1 MKSIV
6 LAWQYVRSRPL
17 AAALN
22 VLLLALGLAS
32 INFLLL
38 VQHQVQQSFE
48 RDLQGIDVVVGA
60 KPVYFI
66 STYRRATFRWP
77 M

>member
-6 LAWQYVRSRPL
+6 LAWQYVRARPL

-38 VQHQVQQSFE
+38 VQHQVQASFE
-48 RDLQGIDVVVGA
+48 RDLQGMTWWWVPRVA
-60 KPVYFI
+60 
-66 STYRRATFRWP
+66 RCN
-77 M
+77 